1 MIRVL
6 IVDDEI
12 YAVKGLRSGVR
23 WEKIGVDEVYEA
35 YHAPMA
41 QQVLLEQPIDIVIC
55 DIEMPETSGLE
66 LMEWVKERGLQLETV
81 VLTCHSEFA
90 YAQKAMHLGGFEYL
104 LKPVVYTELE
114 NVLLN
119 AISRVTEKRRI
130 SETDDQYGKIV
141 ELWNSRKPMLIERFW
156 QDLLERRI
164 SMDRES
170 IARSLAAY
178 DMALGAVEKL
188 RLILISVESWEKPLN
203 ERDELIMEFALRK
216 AAEEVLL
223 LGIPGNVIQDH
234 RGNIL
239 VVLHQG
245 ETEATREE
253 LEARCREYRDA
264 CNSYFYCRLSC
275 YIGDTTPVTDV
286 LNSYLALLNKEYRNV
301 NMANGIIW
309 SGDATGISGGEAAPH
324 AHVMTSSMLDWAD
337 LLEQGLLRELD
348 TKLEDWIEQLDT
360 GTVTV
365 ETLTASYH
373 ALLQVVYYAMHRK
386 GLQAQQ
392 LYEER
397 SCPGLE
403 TATRSVVHFKTW
415 VRCIAASAGSLFL
428 RPLAISPVV
437 QKVKAHIA
445 GNLHE
450 ELTREQLAAT
460 AFVNPAYLS
469 RLFRKETGMVLTDY
483 ILQEKMRKAAEL
495 LTTTDRSISDIAD
508 GLNYGNFS
516 YFARLFRK
524 VHGVTPHDYR
534 KPYRK
539 V

>member
-12 YAVKGLRSGVR
+12 YAVKGLLSGVR
-23 WEKIGVDEVYEA
+23 WETIGVDEVYEA

-41 QQVLLEQPIDIVIC
+41 QQLLLEKNIDIVIC

-66 LMEWVKERGLQLETV
+66 LMEWVKERGMQPETI
-81 VLTCHSEFA
+81 VLTCHSEFD
-90 YAQKAMHLGGFEYL
+90 YAKRAISLGSFEYL

-114 NVLLN
+114 QTLLT
-119 AISRVTEKRRI
+119 AISRVSEKRRI
-130 SETDDQYGKIV
+130 SNTDDQYNKIV
-141 ELWNSRKPMLIERFW
+141 ELWNSRKPILVERFW
-156 QDLLERRI
+156 QDLLERRV
-164 SMDRES
+164 SANREAVS
-170 IARSLAAY
+170 QALSAY
-178 DMALGAVEKL
+178 DMRLSIVERV

-216 AAEEVLL
+216 SADELL
-223 LGIPGNVIQDH
+223 LAGIPGNVIQDH

-245 ETEATREE
+245 EQEASREDIE
-253 LEARCREYRDA
+253 TRCREYLDA
-264 CNSYFYCRLSC
+264 CNRYFYCRLSC
-275 YIGDTTPVTDV
+275 YVGDLCAVTDV
-286 LNSYLALLNKEYRNV
+286 LQSYLTLLNREYRNV
-301 NMANGIIW
+301 SQANGVIW
-309 SGDATGISGGEAAPH
+309 SGDSGESASKPTASL
-324 AHVMTSSMLDWAD
+324 TESMLDWAD
-337 LLEQGLLRELD
+337 LLEQGLLRELGV
-348 TKLEDWIEQLDT
+348 KLEEWTDSIDS
-360 GTVTV
+360 GTATV

-373 ALLQVVYYAMHRK
+373 ALLQVIYYAMHRK

-392 LYEER
+392 LYEDQ
-397 SCPGLE
+397 SCPGLDV
-403 TATRSVVHFKTW
+403 ATRSVVQFKTW
-415 VRCIAASAGSLFL
+415 VRCIANAAGSLFT
-428 RPLAISPVV
+428 RTLAISPVV
-437 QKVKAHIA
+437 QKVKAYIGEHL
-445 GNLHE
+445 NE
-450 ELTREQLAAT
+450 ELSREQLASV

-483 ILQEKMRKAAEL
+483 ILQEKMASAAEL
-495 LTTTDRSISDIAD
+495 LSTTDRSISEIAD

-534 KPYRK
+534 KSFRR